1 MKTQLH
7 YYQFDFIKIK
17 TKKIDRETVNWGILD
32 EHPTIKNAYMLDEK
46 LDLFSKNFKLYL
58 NKNDEAII
66 ETSVPYLINGHNYCE
81 LLADDFKNVV
91 EKLQALLNINLMDAK
106 VLQVE
111 YGCYAK
117 INYNTKKLIKSLKYY
132 PGYDLVFSSPG
143 MKMFSYGELKFKI
156 YDAVK
161 NARNKKTFKLGDY
174 PDNGLIKYELKIAN
188 VAKHLKSKFILSEL
202 CDSNNTFA
210 FNQALNSH
218 ITTVEKSNIIIK
230 EIEAQRFTMNEVL
243 YGVLKMWEYKT
254 DLNAYEFT
262 NQFIDVSAMTPSQKS
277 KRRKALK
284 KLEFDSRE
292 DI

>member
-17 TKKIDRETVNWGILD
+17 TEKIDRETVNWGILD
-32 EHPTIKNAYMLDEK
+32 EHPTIKNAYVLDEK
-46 LDLFSKNFKLYL
+46 SDLFSKNFKLYL

-66 ETSVPYLINGHNYCE
+66 ETSIPYLINGHNYCE
-81 LLADDFKNVV
+81 LLSDDFKNAV

-106 VLQVE
+106 LLQIE
-111 YGCYAK
+111 YGCYGK
-117 INYNTKKLIKSLKYY
+117 INYNTKKLIKSLKHY
-132 PGYDLVFSSPG
+132 PGYDLVYSSLG

-174 PDNGLIKYELKIAN
+174 PDNGLIKYELKITN

-202 CDSNNTFA
+202 FDSKNIFA

-218 ITTVEKSNIIIK
+218 IKTVEKSNIIIK
-230 EIEAQRFTMNEVL
+230 EIETQRFSMNEVL
-243 YGVLKMWEYKT
+243 YGVLKMWELET
-254 DLNAYEFT
+254 HLNAYEFT
-262 NQFIDVSAMTPSQKS
+262 NQFIDLCTMTPSQRS
-277 KRRKALK
+277 KRRKVLK
-284 KLEFDSRE
+284 KLELDSRQ